1 MDGIQLQ
8 PPPKHNVEN
17 AQAVDL
23 NRKFDDVAQEHK
35 RDDASTISMMS
46 NAVMSDKKNDYS
58 KIITCFPQ
66 LKRLEDQQVNDE
78 IMQYQKELEK

>member
-1 MDGIQLQ
+1 
-8 PPPKHNVEN
+8 
-17 AQAVDL
+17 
-23 NRKFDDVAQEHK
+23 
-35 RDDASTISMMS
+35 MMS